1 MLCQQLPGLM
11 ENPAPNPW
19 TKKNISVSYNSN
31 FFLKPRD
38 QTKSGFR
45 NNFLEE
51 DVYYVFL
58 LGMKMVQNVP
68 NGPKWSKMVQLF
80 EEKIPK
86 LT

>member
-1 MLCQQLPGLM
+1 MSTIARSEGKSC
-11 ENPAPNPW
+11 
-19 TKKNISVSYNSN
+19 TKSLNLKNIYFCLLYNKH
-31 FFLKPRD
+31 FLKPRD